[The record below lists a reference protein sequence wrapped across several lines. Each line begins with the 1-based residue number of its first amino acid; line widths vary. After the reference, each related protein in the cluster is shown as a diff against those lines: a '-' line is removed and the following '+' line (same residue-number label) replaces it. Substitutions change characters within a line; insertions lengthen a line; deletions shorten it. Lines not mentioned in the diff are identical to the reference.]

1 MTLGNLIEHV
11 APFDIDAALLADV
24 AAQAG
29 SVDAD
34 AAADRRGVL
43 AGLARAGL
51 LDPGLPGSTGTYL
64 DQTRVLA
71 ALASRCMST
80 AFSAWAH
87 RMTLE
92 YIGAHSAGKHRSELD
107 ALTSLDAVGSTAMA
121 GTFRAATGQEELTV
135 RITEAADG
143 TLVANGFIPWASNL
157 YDNAIIVTG
166 MLHDGVRRIVVI
178 EARRRGVGIEPTP
191 QLMALDASRSGS
203 IRLVDVP
210 VDAGDFIDVEFME
223 FVRAVR
229 PVFLAMQSSF
239 CLGLAA
245 GSLDSIRELQGVAK
259 SLQGNLDDHRSR
271 WSQLC
276 GRNQALATW
285 LTDRQGTVPVDP
297 VRVRLEAGRLAVS
310 ATQLEL
316 AICGGRSYEAT
327 SATSRRV
334 REALFLPVQSPTEAQ
349 LQWELQQSR

>member
-1 MTLGNLIEHV
+1 MSGTRLLDHL
-11 APFDIDAALLADV
+11 DAYHAESELLAEV
-24 AAQAG
+24 AVQAAA
-29 SVDAD
+29 VDCDAD
-34 AAADRRGVL
+34 ADRRGVL
-43 AGLARAGL
+43 TGLSKAGMLHL
-51 LDPGLPGSTGTYL
+51 GLPGAPGTHL
-64 DQTRVLA
+64 SQTRVLA

-92 YIGAHSAGKHRSELD
+92 YIGAHSAEKHRDQLA
-107 ALTSLDAVGSTAMA
+107 ALLSLDAVGSTAMA
-121 GTFRAATGQEELTV
+121 GTFRAATGQEELQV
-135 RITEAADG
+135 GITETSDG

-178 EARRRGVGIEPTP
+178 DAGRTGVRITPTP
-191 QLMALDASRSGS
+191 SLMALDASRSGS
-203 IRLVDVP
+203 IRLVDTP
-210 VDAGDFIDVEFME
+210 ISTDDFIDVEFFD

-245 GSLDSIRELQGVAK
+245 GSLDSIRELQGVAT
-259 SLQGNLDDHRSR
+259 SLQRDLDDHRNR
-271 WSQLC
+271 WSELC
-276 GRNQALATW
+276 GSNQAIAAW
-285 LTDRQGTVPVDP
+285 LGHRRGTIPVDP
-297 VRVRLEAGRLAVS
+297 VRVRLAAGRLAVS
-310 ATQLEL
+310 ATQLEM

-334 REALFLPVQSPTEAQ
+334 REALFIPVQSPTEAQ

>member
-1 MTLGNLIEHV
+1 MTFGTLLDHV
-11 APFDIDAALLADV
+11 APLDLDAALLDEV
-24 AAQAG
+24 AAKAA

-34 AAADRRGVL
+34 ATADRRGVL
-43 AGLARAGL
+43 ASLARAGL
-51 LDPGLPGSTGTYL
+51 LDLGLPGSSGTYL

-87 RMTLE
+87 RMTVE
-92 YIGAHSAGKHRSELD
+92 YIGAHSAHKHAR
-107 ALTSLDAVGSTAMA
+107 ALAALSTLDAVGSTAMA

-135 RITEAADG
+135 RITETPDG
-143 TLVANGFIPWASNL
+143 SLVANGFIPWASNL

-166 MLHDGVRRIVVI
+166 MLHGDVRRIVVL
-178 EARRRGVGIEPTP
+178 EAGRPGVNIDPTP

-203 IRLVDVP
+203 IRLVDAP
-210 VDAGDFIDVEFME
+210 VSADDFIDVDFME
-223 FVRAVR
+223 FVRDVR
-229 PVFLAMQSSF
+229 PVFLALQSAF

-245 GSLDSIRELQGVAK
+245 GSLDSIRELRGVAT
-259 SLQGNLDDHRSR
+259 SLQGDLDDHRSR
-271 WSQLC
+271 WSDLC
-276 GRNQALATW
+276 GRNQALAGW
-285 LTDRQGTVPVDP
+285 LQDRRGQMPVHP
-297 VRVRLEAGRLAVS
+297 VRLRLEAGRLAVS

-327 SATSRRV
+327 SPTSRRV